1 VTDALL
7 EDERWIAVQQLIA
20 SRSFSKSSRLTS
32 FLSYI
37 CRCALEGRN
46 DEITEQQIGIH
57 GFERPVNY
65 NPGEDN
71 IVRTTARQLRQKLA
85 LYYQEEGSSDEI
97 RVDIP
102 RGGYHPTF
110 SPLREAVERDA
121 VGAVDLAPVVQPPP
135 SGVPSNS
142 LRLQWKEACLVT
154 LALMIGCVA
163 TLLLQRAFSGNR
175 SHASNMLWSSLFTS
189 ERPTL
194 FVTGDAGLNM
204 YNNLARTQVSLG
216 SYVNNTYLNTP
227 EAQPPPGYTWPSLA
241 TRRYVSFVDL
251 QLSDRLQTLATS
263 YQSSYLVKFS
273 RDVTPEDLRNR
284 NVVLAG
290 SGSYNPWIA
299 MFDSKLNFHLQYD
312 GVRNS
317 VSVLNSRPIAGEPA
331 EFIAEAS
338 GSQKQGYSHG
348 FAYIALTDNLEGNGK
363 VLLVEGST
371 VAGVDAAVS
380 FLMNDARMKPILAQA
395 SKRDGHPE
403 KFEVLLS
410 ADFLKSSSPDAR
422 LLATRF

>member
-142 LRLQWKEACLVT
+142 LRLQ
-154 LALMIGCVA
+154 
-163 TLLLQRAFSGNR
+163 
-175 SHASNMLWSSLFTS
+175 
-189 ERPTL
+189 
-194 FVTGDAGLNM
+194 
-204 YNNLARTQVSLG
+204 
-216 SYVNNTYLNTP
+216 
-227 EAQPPPGYTWPSLA
+227 
-241 TRRYVSFVDL
+241 
-251 QLSDRLQTLATS
+251 
-263 YQSSYLVKFS
+263 
-273 RDVTPEDLRNR
+273 
-284 NVVLAG
+284 
-290 SGSYNPWIA
+290 
-299 MFDSKLNFHLQYD
+299 
-312 GVRNS
+312 
-317 VSVLNSRPIAGEPA
+317 
-331 EFIAEAS
+331 
-338 GSQKQGYSHG
+338 
-348 FAYIALTDNLEGNGK
+348 
-363 VLLVEGST
+363 
-371 VAGVDAAVS
+371 
-380 FLMNDARMKPILAQA
+380 
-395 SKRDGHPE
+395 
-403 KFEVLLS
+403 
-410 ADFLKSSSPDAR
+410 
-422 LLATRF
+422 